1 MERFYCILFIYSVFI
16 VSSVRGQDNKHSGVV
31 VHADPRLSV
40 LLKKSK
46 VNTSTERTVKPVI
59 ETNVPKSVVAG
70 KTPQA
75 PILGGYLTAP
85 RKGGVI
91 YSGKGFRVQIYNGP
105 DRAKAIEIKREFM
118 RRNPGVRTYLTYVS
132 PAFRVK
138 VGNYR
143 NRSDAEGMYRE
154 AKSVYMPCMIV
165 PDIITISTF

>member
-1 MERFYCILFIYSVFI
+1 MERFCCILFICSVFI
-16 VSSVRGQDNKHSGVV
+16 VSSVQGQENKHSGVV

-46 VNTSTERTVKPVI
+46 VNTNTERAARPIT
-59 ETNVPKSVVAG
+59 EANVPKVAVAG
-70 KTPQA
+70 KTPPT

-85 RKGGVI
+85 RKAGVI

-105 DRAKAIEIKREFM
+105 DRAKAVDIKREFM

-154 AKSVYMPCMIV
+154 AKSAYTPCMIV